1 MSFVA
6 FVNINPAN
14 ATLKYFIMDFS
25 FQKTIDTNGLF
36 SMNQNHRKTK
46 KSHFNAIINIPHK
59 RCFCYLQ
66 NEINSVKF

>member
-25 FQKTIDTNGLF
+25 FQKTIDPNDLF

-46 KSHFNAIINIPHK
+46 ESH
-59 RCFCYLQ
+59 LMLL
-66 NEINSVKF
+66 